1 MREARCLMNSIAL
14 RRQTS
19 IHLLVVLS
27 FVCSLFVM
35 PTPANAGVL
44 SKVWSFV
51 RPAVKIAGHVGGA
64 IAGATMASAIV
75 PPLGTIVGGVAG
87 WIVGGMIADY
97 STKSL
102 SNLAAVGAGVAGAIA
117 LGPSA
122 IGIVGG
128 FLLGGLVGKL
138 AFSLLK
144 KADCEVTGGVLL
156 NQGQAAQAP
165 SMSVSSQVGEVKTD
179 MNNGMQKVVN
189 TVKEKVN
196 IVTEKAKDT
205 KANLIR
211 EAQEKYEQ
219 ASKAYREAV
228 EKAQGSEVV
237 RKAKQV
243 MDAAK
248 NGLQQLL
255 RK

>member
-1 MREARCLMNSIAL
+1 MNSIAL
-14 RRQTS
+14 RRHTS
-19 IHLLVVLS
+19 IHVLLILS
-27 FVCSLFVM
+27 VVCSFFVM
-35 PTPANAGVL
+35 PAPAHAGVL

-87 WIVGGMIADY
+87 WIVGGMVADY
-97 STKSL
+97 GSASL
-102 SNLAAVGAGVAGAIA
+102 SNLTAVAAGVAGALA

-156 NQGQAAQAP
+156 NQAQAAQAP
-165 SMSVSSQVGEVKTD
+165 SPSVSSQVGEVKSGL
-179 MNNGMQKVVN
+179 NNSAQKVVN

-196 IVTEKAKDT
+196 IITDKAKDT
-205 KANLIR
+205 KSNLIR
-211 EAQEKYEQ
+211 LAQEKYEK
-219 ASKAYREAV
+219 ASKAYREAA
-228 EKAQGSEVV
+228 EKADNSTIL
-237 RKAKQV
+237 RNAKQA
-243 MDAAK
+243 MDTAK
-248 NGLQQLL
+248 QALQQLL